1 MFGIVTLKEIL
12 EVEANS
18 LFQNGHHINTVV
30 QYSSFTILKI
40 TITTKVTFS
49 SPGQY
54 MLSFKN
60 YNGLFYLHNNGINQ
74 MDITLNWALDNNSLF
89 NYVYLRKSE
98 SGMPEEY

>member
-1 MFGIVTLKEIL
+1 
-12 EVEANS
+12 
-18 LFQNGHHINTVV
+18 
-30 QYSSFTILKI
+30 
-40 TITTKVTFS
+40 
-49 SPGQY
+49 

-74 MDITLNWALDNNSLF
+74 MDITLNWALDNNSLL